1 MQNREIIEAH
11 QRIKKYIHNT
21 PILTSSAIN
30 EIAGA
35 SLFFKCENFQ
45 KTGSFKI
52 RGAFNALL
60 QLKKKQRVDN
70 VVTNSSGN
78 FGQALSYAASML
90 NINAYIVMPSTAS
103 QVKKDAVIGYGATI
117 IESEPTLEA
126 REATTRDVIDQK
138 SAIYI
143 HPSNDYDVI
152 IGQGTVSKE
161 LLESVPDLHCII
173 SPVGGG
179 GLIAGNALAACYF
192 GANCEVI
199 GAEPHEV
206 DDAYRSLKSGKI
218 ERNITTN
225 TIADGLRTQLG
236 DINFPII
243 QQHVKRIIR
252 VKEHEIV
259 DAMRLI
265 WERMKIIVEPSSAV
279 TLAAILKEK
288 EAFEEKKIGVILSG
302 GNVDLKKLP
311 F

>member
-1 MQNREIIEAH
+1 MQTREIVATH

-21 PILTSSAIN
+21 PILTSSAID
-30 EIAGA
+30 EIAGTN
-35 SLFFKCENFQ
+35 LFFKCENFQ

-60 QLKKKQRVDN
+60 QLKEKQRVEN

-152 IGQGTVSKE
+152 LGQGTVSKE
-161 LLESVPDLHCII
+161 LLENVPDLHCIV

-192 GANCEVI
+192 GTNCEVI
-199 GAEPHEV
+199 GAEPHEA

-243 QQHVKRIIR
+243 QQHVKKIIR
-252 VKEHEIV
+252 VEEHEIV
-259 DAMRLI
+259 AAMRLI

-288 EAFEEKKIGVILSG
+288 EVFEHKKVGVILSG

>member
-1 MQNREIIEAH
+1 MQNREIIATH
-11 QRIKKYIHNT
+11 QRIKEYIHNT
-21 PILTSSAIN
+21 AILTSRAID

-35 SLFFKCENFQ
+35 NIFFKCEIFQ

-60 QLKKKQRVDN
+60 LLKEKQRVNN

-78 FGQALSYAASML
+78 FGQALSYAASIL
-90 NINAYIVMPSTAS
+90 NMNAYIIMPSTAS
-103 QVKKDAVIGYGATI
+103 QVKKNAVIGYRATI

-126 REATTRDVIDQK
+126 REAATRAIVDQK

-152 IGQGTVSKE
+152 MGQGTVSKE
-161 LLESVPDLHCII
+161 LLESVPDLHCIV

-179 GLIAGNALAACYF
+179 GLIAGNAIAAYYF
-192 GANCEVI
+192 GINCEVI
-199 GAEPHEV
+199 GAEPYEV

-225 TIADGLRTQLG
+225 TIADGLKTQLG

-252 VKEHEIV
+252 VEEHEIV

-288 EAFEEKKIGVILSG
+288 EAFEDKKVGVILSG

>member
-1 MQNREIIEAH
+1 MQTREIVATH

-21 PILTSSAIN
+21 PILTSSAID
-30 EIAGA
+30 EIAGTN
-35 SLFFKCENFQ
+35 LFFKCENFQ

-60 QLKKKQRVDN
+60 QLKEKQRVEN

-152 IGQGTVSKE
+152 LGQGTVSKE
-161 LLESVPDLHCII
+161 LLENVPDLHCIV

-192 GANCEVI
+192 GTNCEVI
-199 GAEPHEV
+199 GAEPHEA

-243 QQHVKRIIR
+243 QQHVKKIIR
-252 VKEHEIV
+252 VEEHEIV
-259 DAMRLI
+259 AAMRLI

-288 EAFEEKKIGVILSG
+288 EVF
-302 GNVDLKKLP
+302 
-311 F
+311 

>member
-1 MQNREIIEAH
+1 MQTREIVATH

-21 PILTSSAIN
+21 PILTSSAID
-30 EIAGA
+30 EIAETN
-35 SLFFKCENFQ
+35 LFFKCENFQ

-52 RGAFNALL
+52 RGAFIALL
-60 QLKKKQRVDN
+60 QLKEKQRVEN

-152 IGQGTVSKE
+152 LGQGTVSKE
-161 LLESVPDLHCII
+161 LLENVPDLHCIV

-192 GANCEVI
+192 GTNCEVI
-199 GAEPHEV
+199 GAESHEA

-243 QQHVKRIIR
+243 QQHVKKIIR
-252 VKEHEIV
+252 VEEHEIV
-259 DAMRLI
+259 AAMRLI

-288 EAFEEKKIGVILSG
+288 EVFEHKKVGVILSG

>member
-1 MQNREIIEAH
+1 MQTREIVETH

-21 PILTSSAIN
+21 PILTSSAID
-30 EIAGA
+30 EIAGTN
-35 SLFFKCENFQ
+35 LFFKCENFQ

-60 QLKKKQRVDN
+60 QLKEKQRVEN

-152 IGQGTVSKE
+152 LGQGTVSKE
-161 LLESVPDLHCII
+161 LLENVPDLHCIV

-192 GANCEVI
+192 GTNCEVI
-199 GAEPHEV
+199 GAEPHEA

-243 QQHVKRIIR
+243 QQHVKKIIR
-252 VKEHEIV
+252 VEEHEIV
-259 DAMRLI
+259 AAMRLI

-288 EAFEEKKIGVILSG
+288 EVFEHKKVGVILSG

>member
-1 MQNREIIEAH
+1 MQTREIVATH

-21 PILTSSAIN
+21 PILTSSAID
-30 EIAGA
+30 EIAGTN
-35 SLFFKCENFQ
+35 LFFKCENFQ

-60 QLKKKQRVDN
+60 QLKEKQRVEN

-126 REATTRDVIDQK
+126 REATTRDVINQK

-143 HPSNDYDVI
+143 HPSNDYNVI
-152 IGQGTVSKE
+152 LGQGTVSKE
-161 LLESVPDLHCII
+161 LLENVPDLHCIV

-192 GANCEVI
+192 GTNCEVI
-199 GAEPHEV
+199 GAEPHEA

-243 QQHVKRIIR
+243 QQHVKKIIR
-252 VKEHEIV
+252 VEEHEIV
-259 DAMRLI
+259 AAMRLI

-288 EAFEEKKIGVILSG
+288 EVFEHKKVGVILSG

>member
-1 MQNREIIEAH
+1 MQKREIIATH
-11 QRIKKYIHNT
+11 QKIKEYIHNT

-30 EIAGA
+30 EIVGA
-35 SLFFKCENFQ
+35 NIFFKCENFQ

-60 QLKKKQRVDN
+60 QLKEKQRVEN

-78 FGQALSYAASML
+78 FGQALSYAARAL

-126 REATTRDVIDQK
+126 REAATKAIVESE

-143 HPSNDYDVI
+143 HPSNDYEVI
-152 IGQGTVSKE
+152 MGQGTVSKE
-161 LLESVPDLHCII
+161 LFEFMPDLNSIV

-179 GLIAGNALAACYF
+179 GLIAGNALSAYYF
-192 GANCEVI
+192 GVNCHVI

-218 ERNITTN
+218 EQNVTTN
-225 TIADGLRTQLG
+225 TIADGLKTQLG
-236 DINFPII
+236 HINFPII

-252 VKEHEIV
+252 VEEHEIV
-259 DAMRLI
+259 AAMRLI

-279 TLAAILKEK
+279 ALAAILKEK
-288 EAFEEKKIGVILSG
+288 EAFENKKVGVILSG

>member
-1 MQNREIIEAH
+1 MQTREIVATH

-21 PILTSSAIN
+21 PILTSSAID
-30 EIAGA
+30 EIAGTN
-35 SLFFKCENFQ
+35 LFFKCENFQ

-60 QLKKKQRVDN
+60 QLKEKQRVEN

-126 REATTRDVIDQK
+126 REATTRDVINQK

-143 HPSNDYDVI
+143 HPSNDYNVI
-152 IGQGTVSKE
+152 LGQGTVSKE
-161 LLESVPDLHCII
+161 LLENVPDLHCIV

-192 GANCEVI
+192 GTNCEVI
-199 GAEPHEV
+199 GAEPHEA

-243 QQHVKRIIR
+243 QQHVKKIIR
-252 VKEHEIV
+252 VEEHEIV
-259 DAMRLI
+259 AAMGLI

-288 EAFEEKKIGVILSG
+288 EVFEHKKVGVILSG

>member
-1 MQNREIIEAH
+1 MQSREIVATH
-11 QRIKKYIHNT
+11 QRIKTYIHNT
-21 PILTSSAIN
+21 PILTSSAID
-30 EIAGA
+30 EITGTN
-35 SLFFKCENFQ
+35 LFFKCENFQ

-60 QLKKKQRVDN
+60 QLKEKQRVEN

-152 IGQGTVSKE
+152 LGQGTVSKE
-161 LLESVPDLHCII
+161 LLENVPDLHCIV

-192 GANCEVI
+192 GTNCEVI
-199 GAEPHEV
+199 GAESHEA

-243 QQHVKRIIR
+243 QQHVKKIIR
-252 VKEHEIV
+252 VEEHEIV
-259 DAMRLI
+259 AAMRLI

-288 EAFEEKKIGVILSG
+288 EVFEHKKVGVILSG

>member
-1 MQNREIIEAH
+1 MQSREIIDTHA
-11 QRIKKYIHNT
+11 RIKEYIHNT
-21 PILTSSAIN
+21 PILTSSSID
-30 EIAGA
+30 EIAGTN
-35 SLFFKCENFQ
+35 LFFKCENFQ

-60 QLKKKQRVDN
+60 QLKEKQRVEN

-78 FGQALSYAASML
+78 FGQALSYAASAL

-126 REATTRDVIDQK
+126 RESTTRGIVDRK
-138 SAIYI
+138 SAIYV
-143 HPSNDYDVI
+143 HPSNDYNVI
-152 IGQGTVSKE
+152 LGQGTVSKE
-161 LLESVPDLHCII
+161 LLENVADLNCIV

-179 GLIAGNALAACYF
+179 GLIAGNALAAHYF
-192 GANCEVI
+192 GVNCEMI
-199 GAEPHEV
+199 GAEPYEV

-218 ERNITTN
+218 EGNATTN

-236 DINFPII
+236 HINFPII

-252 VKEHEIV
+252 VEEHEIV

-288 EAFEEKKIGVILSG
+288 ETFEDKKVGVILSG

>member
-1 MQNREIIEAH
+1 MQTREIVATH

-21 PILTSSAIN
+21 PILTSSAID
-30 EIAGA
+30 EIAGTN
-35 SLFFKCENFQ
+35 LFFKCENFQ

-60 QLKKKQRVDN
+60 QLKEKQRVEN

-126 REATTRDVIDQK
+126 KEATTRDVIDQK

-152 IGQGTVSKE
+152 LGQGTVSKE
-161 LLESVPDLHCII
+161 LLENVPDLHCIV

-192 GANCEVI
+192 GTNCEVI
-199 GAEPHEV
+199 GAEPHEA

-243 QQHVKRIIR
+243 QQHVKKIIR
-252 VKEHEIV
+252 VEEHEIV
-259 DAMRLI
+259 AAMRLI

-288 EAFEEKKIGVILSG
+288 EVFEHKKVGVILSG

>member
-1 MQNREIIEAH
+1 MQKREIIETH
-11 QRIKKYIHNT
+11 QRIKEYIHNT

-30 EIAGA
+30 EIVGA
-35 SLFFKCENFQ
+35 NIFFKCENFQ

-60 QLKKKQRVDN
+60 QLKEKQRVEN

-103 QVKKDAVIGYGATI
+103 QVKKDAVMGYGATI
-117 IESEPTLEA
+117 IESQPTLEA
-126 REATTRDVIDQK
+126 REATTRAIVENK

-143 HPSNDYDVI
+143 HPSNDYEVI
-152 IGQGTVSKE
+152 MGQGTVSKE
-161 LLESVPDLHCII
+161 LLETMPDLNCIV

-179 GLIAGNALAACYF
+179 GLIAGNALATYYF
-192 GANCEVI
+192 GVNCHVI

-218 ERNITTN
+218 EQNITTN

-236 DINFPII
+236 HINFPII
-243 QQHVKRIIR
+243 QQHVERIIR
-252 VKEHEIV
+252 VEEHEIV
-259 DAMRLI
+259 AAMRLI

-279 TLAAILKEK
+279 ALAAILKEK
-288 EAFEEKKIGVILSG
+288 EAFENKKVGVILSG

>member
-1 MQNREIIEAH
+1 MQTREIVATH

-21 PILTSSAIN
+21 PILTSSAID
-30 EIAGA
+30 EIAGTN
-35 SLFFKCENFQ
+35 LFFKCENFQ

-60 QLKKKQRVDN
+60 QLKEKQRVEN

-126 REATTRDVIDQK
+126 REATTRDVIDQE

-152 IGQGTVSKE
+152 LGQGTVSKE
-161 LLESVPDLHCII
+161 LLENVPDLHCIV

-192 GANCEVI
+192 GTNCEVI
-199 GAEPHEV
+199 GAEPHEA

-243 QQHVKRIIR
+243 QQHVKKIIR
-252 VKEHEIV
+252 VEEHEIV
-259 DAMRLI
+259 AAMGLI

-288 EAFEEKKIGVILSG
+288 EVFEHKKVGVILSG

>member
-1 MQNREIIEAH
+1 MQKREIVETH
-11 QRIKKYIHNT
+11 QRIKKYINNT
-21 PILTSSAIN
+21 PTLTSRAID
-30 EIAGA
+30 EIAGTNI
-35 SLFFKCENFQ
+35 FFKCENFQ

-60 QLKKKQRVDN
+60 QLKKKQKVDN

-78 FGQALSYAASML
+78 FGQALSYAASTL

-126 REATTRDVIDQK
+126 REAATRAIVESE

-152 IGQGTVSKE
+152 MGQGTVSKE
-161 LLESVPDLHCII
+161 LLETMPVLNSIV

-179 GLIAGNALAACYF
+179 GLIAGNALSAYYF
-192 GANCEVI
+192 GVNCAVI

-218 ERNITTN
+218 EQNITTN

-236 DINFPII
+236 DIIFPII
-243 QQHVKRIIR
+243 QQHVERIIR
-252 VKEHEIV
+252 VEEYEIV

-288 EAFEEKKIGVILSG
+288 EAFEDKKVGVILSG

>member
-1 MQNREIIEAH
+1 MQTREIVATH

-21 PILTSSAIN
+21 PILTSSAID
-30 EIAGA
+30 EIAGTN
-35 SLFFKCENFQ
+35 LFFKCENFQ

-60 QLKKKQRVDN
+60 QLKEKQRVEN

-152 IGQGTVSKE
+152 LGQGTVSKE
-161 LLESVPDLHCII
+161 LLENVPDLHCIV

-192 GANCEVI
+192 GTNCEVI
-199 GAEPHEV
+199 GAEPHEA

-243 QQHVKRIIR
+243 QQQVKKIIR
-252 VKEHEIV
+252 VEEHEIV
-259 DAMRLI
+259 AAMRLI

-288 EAFEEKKIGVILSG
+288 EVFEHKKVGVILSG
-302 GNVDLKKLP
+302 GNVDLKMLP

>member
-1 MQNREIIEAH
+1 MQKREIIETH
-11 QRIKKYIHNT
+11 QRIKEYIHNT

-30 EIAGA
+30 EIVGA
-35 SLFFKCENFQ
+35 NIFFKCENFQ

-60 QLKKKQRVDN
+60 QLKEKQRVEN

-78 FGQALSYAASML
+78 FGQALSYAARAL

-117 IESEPTLEA
+117 IESQPTLEA
-126 REATTRDVIDQK
+126 REAATRAIVENEL
-138 SAIYI
+138 AIYV
-143 HPSNDYDVI
+143 HPSNDYEVI
-152 IGQGTVSKE
+152 MGQGTVSKE
-161 LLESVPDLHCII
+161 LLESVPDLHCIV

-179 GLIAGNALAACYF
+179 GLIAGNALAAYYF
-192 GANCEVI
+192 GTDCEII

-225 TIADGLRTQLG
+225 TIADGLKTQLG
-236 DINFPII
+236 HINFPII
-243 QQHVKRIIR
+243 QQHVERIIR
-252 VKEHEIV
+252 VEEHEIV
-259 DAMRLI
+259 AAMRLI

-288 EAFEEKKIGVILSG
+288 QAFEDKKVGVILSG

>member
-1 MQNREIIEAH
+1 MQKREIIETH
-11 QRIKKYIHNT
+11 QRIKEYIHNT
-21 PILTSSAIN
+21 PILTSSAIDK
-30 EIAGA
+30 IVGA
-35 SLFFKCENFQ
+35 NIFFKCENFQ

-60 QLKKKQRVDN
+60 QLKEKQRVEN

-103 QVKKDAVIGYGATI
+103 QVKKDAVMGYGATI
-117 IESEPTLEA
+117 IESQPTLEA
-126 REATTRDVIDQK
+126 REATTRAIVENK

-143 HPSNDYDVI
+143 HPSNDYEVI
-152 IGQGTVSKE
+152 MGQGTVSKE
-161 LLESVPDLHCII
+161 LLETMPDLNCIV

-179 GLIAGNALAACYF
+179 GLIAGNALSAFYF
-192 GANCEVI
+192 GVNCHVI
-199 GAEPHEV
+199 GAEPYEV

-218 ERNITTN
+218 EQNITTN

-236 DINFPII
+236 HINFPII

-252 VKEHEIV
+252 VEEHEIV
-259 DAMRLI
+259 AAMRLI

-279 TLAAILKEK
+279 ALAAILKEK
-288 EAFEEKKIGVILSG
+288 EAFENKKVGVILSG

>member
-1 MQNREIIEAH
+1 MQKREIVETH
-11 QRIKKYIHNT
+11 QRIKKYINNT
-21 PILTSSAIN
+21 PTLTSRAID
-30 EIAGA
+30 EIAGTNI
-35 SLFFKCENFQ
+35 FFKCENFQ

-60 QLKKKQRVDN
+60 QLKKKQKVDN

-78 FGQALSYAASML
+78 FGQALSYAASTL

-126 REATTRDVIDQK
+126 REAATRVIVESE

-152 IGQGTVSKE
+152 MGQGTVSKE
-161 LLESVPDLHCII
+161 LLETMPVLNSIV

-179 GLIAGNALAACYF
+179 GLIAGNALSAYYF
-192 GANCEVI
+192 GVNCAVI

-218 ERNITTN
+218 EQNITTN
-225 TIADGLRTQLG
+225 TIADRLSTQLG
-236 DINFPII
+236 DIIFPII
-243 QQHVKRIIR
+243 QQHVERIIR
-252 VKEHEIV
+252 VEEHEIV

-288 EAFEEKKIGVILSG
+288 EAFEDKKVGVILSG

>member
-1 MQNREIIEAH
+1 MQKRKIIETH
-11 QRIKKYIHNT
+11 QRIKEYIHNT
-21 PILTSSAIN
+21 PILTSSAID
-30 EIAGA
+30 EIVGA
-35 SLFFKCENFQ
+35 NIFFKCENFQ

-60 QLKKKQRVDN
+60 QLKEKQRVEN

-78 FGQALSYAASML
+78 FGQALSYAANML

-117 IESEPTLEA
+117 IESDPTLEA
-126 REATTRDVIDQK
+126 REATTRDVIDQE

-152 IGQGTVSKE
+152 MGQGTVSKE
-161 LLESVPDLHCII
+161 LLESVPDLHCIV

-179 GLIAGNALAACYF
+179 GLIAGNALAAYYF
-192 GANCEVI
+192 GTDCEII
-199 GAEPHEV
+199 GAEPYEV
-206 DDAYRSLKSGKI
+206 DDAYRSLKSGEI

-225 TIADGLRTQLG
+225 TIADGLKTQLG
-236 DINFPII
+236 HINFPII
-243 QQHVKRIIR
+243 QQHVERIIR
-252 VKEHEIV
+252 VEEHEIV
-259 DAMRLI
+259 AAMRLI

-288 EAFEEKKIGVILSG
+288 QAFEDKKVGVILSG

>member
-1 MQNREIIEAH
+1 MQTREIVATH

-21 PILTSSAIN
+21 PILTSSAID
-30 EIAGA
+30 EIAETN
-35 SLFFKCENFQ
+35 LFFKCENFQ

-60 QLKKKQRVDN
+60 QLKEKQRVEN

-126 REATTRDVIDQK
+126 KEATTRDVIDQK

-152 IGQGTVSKE
+152 LGQGTVSKE
-161 LLESVPDLHCII
+161 LLENVPDLHCIV

-192 GANCEVI
+192 GTNCEVI
-199 GAEPHEV
+199 GAEPHEA

-243 QQHVKRIIR
+243 QQHVKKIIR
-252 VKEHEIV
+252 VEEHEIV
-259 DAMRLI
+259 AAMRLI

-288 EAFEEKKIGVILSG
+288 EVFEHKKVGVILSG